1 MRAGYSREA
10 GESCKQPSLWV
21 AQGLHE
27 LVALEVFVLYT
38 SLIVAQSNDSDDPLL
53 RRQEPGSDRRVREH
67 EPEVTFSF
75 GRGVVVVRVRLT
87 SKPQM

>member
-1 MRAGYSREA
+1 MKARHLRKA

-21 AQGLHE
+21 AQGFHE
-27 LVALEVFVLYT
+27 LVALEVFVLDT
-38 SLIVAQSNDSDDPLL
+38 SLIVAQSNDSDDPFL

-67 EPEVTFSF
+67 EPEDTFSC
-75 GRGVVVVRVRLT
+75 GRDVVVVRLT

>member
-1 MRAGYSREA
+1 MKARHSREA

-21 AQGLHE
+21 AQGLYE
-27 LVALEVFVLYT
+27 LVALEVFVLDT
-38 SLIVAQSNDSDDPLL
+38 SLVMAQSNDSDDPLL

-67 EPEVTFSF
+67 EPEDTFSC
-75 GRGVVVVRVRLT
+75 GSGAVVVRLT